1 MVGDFR
7 AKAPSLRRWILR
19 IGKPQCRLTSLR
31 CRSGFQG
38 FRISWLS
45 ALKSRIR
52 EFKVWGLKI

>member
-31 CRSGFQG
+31 GFQD
-38 FRISWLS
+38 FLVERAEI
-45 ALKSRIR
+45 
-52 EFKVWGLKI
+52 